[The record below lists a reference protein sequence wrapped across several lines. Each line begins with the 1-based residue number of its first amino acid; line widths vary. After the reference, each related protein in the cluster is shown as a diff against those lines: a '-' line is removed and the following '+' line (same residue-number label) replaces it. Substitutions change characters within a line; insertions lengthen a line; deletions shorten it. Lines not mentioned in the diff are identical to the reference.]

1 MRGGARGQCGHA
13 VARKLALSLCVV
25 AAHGWCT
32 ALGPGCLPC
41 QALTPQRA
49 VCPLEANC
57 VASLCLHNRCWW
69 QWAGPRTISGLP
81 STPPAYEGLSTR
93 LGFTA
98 WTLITRS
105 GQGCCW
111 SFLLWDVRCAG
122 MQQQGRWDRVHHLP
136 VRRRHR
142 SCCHGA
148 FEACRPCVSRIPNR
162 RRPTWSPA
170 PLPRPILSAE
180 RHVLHPP
187 ASHPRRALRQR
198 PRVHLCHP
206 PPAGRAAAPKV
217 HAHGRHVERGGV
229 WAGRM
234 ARRAAHR
241 GPHRH
246 GRQPAQGGERWCRA
260 GPGCGPALPPRLP
273 ACLPASWAGHTRRCT
288 QG

>member
-32 ALGPGCLPC
+32 ALEAGCLPC

-49 VCPLEANC
+49 VCPPEANC

-81 STPPAYEGLSTR
+81 STPPASEGLSTR
-93 LGFTA
+93 LGCTA
-98 WTLITRS
+98 WTSITRS

-122 MQQQGRWDRVHHLP
+122 MQQQGRRERMHHLP
-136 VRRRHR
+136 IRRRR
-142 SCCHGA
+142 RRCCHGA

-170 PLPRPILSAE
+170 PLLPPYSFRRKTRTALARQSPPTCVATATASSPLSSAACGPRC
-180 RHVLHPP
+180 
-187 ASHPRRALRQR
+187 RAQSTRS
-198 PRVHLCHP
+198 P
-206 PPAGRAAAPKV
+206 PPCGAWGRMGRAYGATRSPSRPAP
-217 HAHGRHVERGGV
+217 AWPSTRS
-229 WAGRM
+229 
-234 ARRAAHR
+234 RR
-241 GPHRH
+241 
-246 GRQPAQGGERWCRA
+246 
-260 GPGCGPALPPRLP
+260 
-273 ACLPASWAGHTRRCT
+273 
-288 QG
+288 